1 MHLRRR
7 HVDRHPSVDR
17 IERMAESEIGI
28 RSFVDDDWPAIAAI
42 YAEGIATGNATFE
55 TQTPSFERWSATH
68 PAEHRF
74 VAVQDGEV
82 VGWIALTPVSDRC
95 AYAGVGEHSVYVAE
109 RARGQGIGGRLIET
123 LIAECD
129 ATGIWTLQSG
139 IFPENV
145 SSIELHRRCGFRI
158 VGTRERLGQLNGIWR
173 DVVLMERR
181 AP

>member
-1 MHLRRR
+1 MAQPELR
-7 HVDRHPSVDR
+7 
-17 IERMAESEIGI
+17 I
-28 RSFVDDDWPAIAAI
+28 RSFVDDDWPAVAAI
-42 YAEGIATGNATFE
+42 YADGIATGNATFE
-55 TQTPSFERWSATH
+55 TETPSFERWSATH
-68 PAEHRF
+68 STEHRF
-74 VAVQDGEV
+74 VAVQDGAV
-82 VGWIALTPVSDRC
+82 VGWIAVSPVSDRC

-123 LIAECD
+123 LIADCD
-129 ATGIWTLQSG
+129 AAGIWTLQSG